1 MEGKTE
7 EGEPKRQLTAL
18 PARSRINADKELWDK
33 MTFLQQDCRTSGKPY
48 TISLLR
54 KKNFNPVKKRCYS
67 SFRTKLYKRRNR
79 ISLLV

>member
-54 KKNFNPVKKRCYS
+54 KKKF
-67 SFRTKLYKRRNR
+67 
-79 ISLLV
+79 